1 MLVPAGVAVDSVITD
16 LSPLLQQGD
25 IIIDGGNSHYTDT
38 LRRINE
44 LKSKG
49 FHFMG
54 IGISGGE
61 EGARKGP
68 SIMPGG
74 DLAAYKQVQ
83 PILKAVAAKINGSPC
98 VGYLGKDAAGHYVK

>member
-1 MLVPAGVAVDSVITD
+1 MSLAD

-38 LRRINE
+38 LKRILN
-44 LKSKG
+44 LKDKG

-74 DLAAYKQVQ
+74 DQEAYKEVE
-83 PILKAVAAKINGSPC
+83 PLLKAVAAKVNGCSMCWLFRP
-98 VGYLGKDAAGHYVK
+98 

>member
-1 MLVPAGVAVDSVITD
+1 MLEK
-16 LSPLLQQGD
+16 GD

-44 LKSKG
+44 LKDKG

-61 EGARKGP
+61 EGASKGP

-74 DLAAYKQVQ
+74 DEEAYKEVE
-83 PILKAVAAKINGSPC
+83 PILKSCCCKS
-98 VGYLGKDAAGHYVK
+98 K